1 MSLKPDPI
9 QPVPETTVRVAKAA
23 FRKGNPLLSLRDEL
37 AAWLQVVP
45 RAATRTS
52 RFAALAA

>member
-1 MSLKPDPI
+1 MI
-9 QPVPETTVRVAKAA
+9 QPVPETTARVAKAA

-37 AAWLQVVP
+37 AAWFQVVP

-52 RFAALAA
+52 RFAAFAA